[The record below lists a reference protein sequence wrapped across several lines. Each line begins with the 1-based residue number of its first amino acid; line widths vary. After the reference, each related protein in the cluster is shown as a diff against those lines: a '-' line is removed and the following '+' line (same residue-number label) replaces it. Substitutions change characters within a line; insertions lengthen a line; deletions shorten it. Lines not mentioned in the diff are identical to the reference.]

1 MPAADNIRFARVGDD
16 EWQASWNWNGRT
28 IVSEPTENR
37 LRAGF
42 NVLEKTEQIKEGEE
56 S

>member
-16 EWQASWNWNGRT
+16 EWQATWNWGGRT
-28 IVSEPTENR
+28 IVSDPTEDR
-37 LRAGF
+37 LSAGF
-42 NVLEKTEQIKEGEE
+42 NALEKAQQIKEGEE